1 MLHFGLNVALAAY
14 AFVALLWVAQHVGA
28 THTPLG
34 GAWGWGSD
42 NCRKKDYRESVLEG
56 AWGEVS
62 KVYGAY
68 EYNAAT
74 QKWDIEVSLEAAQF
88 TRRYEHCVTNE
99 FTEWKDAYNYAVSL
113 SFIWVFYCGNY

>member
-28 THTPLG
+28 SHT
-34 GAWGWGSD
+34 AWDCWKRSYRKDTVWG
-42 NCRKKDYRESVLEG
+42 K
-56 AWGEVS
+56 WGNID

-68 EYNAAT
+68 EYNVDT
-74 QKWDIEVSLEAAQF
+74 QKWDVQISVRATQF
-88 TRRYEHCVTNE
+88 TYRYEHCTSSTY
-99 FTEWKDAYNYAVSL
+99 TEWQDAYNYAVSL